1 MVDTLLLSSA
11 SIDRDIL
18 SHESSSTEAS
28 APTFPLS
35 SFPTELQLHI
45 LRACLISNVP
55 LINFGNLELQ
65 REPSSEDTSLGQDQ
79 INLSVLATCRL
90 YRTEG
95 WKIFW
100 EENEFMFVHHPD
112 VRGSYSRLT
121 WHLPTYRML
130 RHISFKH
137 ANVGSSLNVVKL
149 ITAVLV
155 DSEEFPALKSLNL
168 NIGVVGDGVEE
179 LRYDTESPPS
189 FYRFF
194 RQSIPR
200 FKASNLLEEH
210 NSRPSRIFETVR
222 SDDLLLLMIHLTITL
237 LESQSDL
244 DVRSYAETS
253 GQVVQCMLTPCGSYL
268 RVREK
273 IDLHSKDSATLH
285 FAVER
290 VPKGSHSLLNQVG
303 YPRILI
309 E

>member
-1 MVDTLLLSSA
+1 
-11 SIDRDIL
+11 
-18 SHESSSTEAS
+18 
-28 APTFPLS
+28 
-35 SFPTELQLHI
+35 
-45 LRACLISNVP
+45 
-55 LINFGNLELQ
+55 
-65 REPSSEDTSLGQDQ
+65 
-79 INLSVLATCRL
+79 
-90 YRTEG
+90 
-95 WKIFW
+95 
-100 EENEFMFVHHPD
+100 
-112 VRGSYSRLT
+112 
-121 WHLPTYRML
+121 ML

-137 ANVGSSLNVVKL
+137 ANVGSSVNVVKL
-149 ITAVLV
+149 IMAVLV

-194 RQSIPR
+194 RQSM
-200 FKASNLLEEH
+200 EEH

-244 DVRSYAETS
+244 DVRSYTETS
-253 GQVVQCMLTPCGSYL
+253 GQIVQCMLTPCGSYL

-285 FAVER
+285 FAIER
-290 VPKGSHSLLNQVG
+290 VPKGSHSLLDQVG

>member
-1 MVDTLLLSSA
+1 
-11 SIDRDIL
+11 
-18 SHESSSTEAS
+18 
-28 APTFPLS
+28 
-35 SFPTELQLHI
+35 
-45 LRACLISNVP
+45 
-55 LINFGNLELQ
+55 
-65 REPSSEDTSLGQDQ
+65 
-79 INLSVLATCRL
+79 
-90 YRTEG
+90 
-95 WKIFW
+95 
-100 EENEFMFVHHPD
+100 
-112 VRGSYSRLT
+112 
-121 WHLPTYRML
+121 ML
-130 RHISFKH
+130 RHISFKY
-137 ANVGSSLNVVKL
+137 ANVGSSLNVVRL

-244 DVRSYAETS
+244 DVRSYVETL
-253 GQVVQCMLTPCGSYL
+253 GQIVQCMLTPCGSYL

-273 IDLHSKDSATLH
+273 IELHSKDSATLH
-285 FAVER
+285 FAIER
-290 VPKGSHSLLNQVG
+290 VPKGSHSLLDQVG